1 MKEYYKKYKE
11 LRKNKRIRAL
21 MSLGLWL
28 IFFMFVA
35 IIFNT
40 AGRPAT
46 PVPSAPTPTT
56 LETYKNVE
64 SYEFEFVIDTLIEEQ
79 TIISGIYYNENYY
92 FENDNKEYYLTDDVL
107 YLVDTDN
114 KILTSVLDKFL
125 ELDIRFLKNSALLKI
140 MSESEVDNAVEY
152 KDGTIKTTYTGLL
165 DDNTI
170 NMIVEEQN
178 KIINNI
184 SITFDRYVIEINY
197 TNINNINNYKT
208 NYNTYIIK

>member
-1 MKEYYKKYKE
+1 MKEYYRKYKE

-28 IFFMFVA
+28 IFFLFVA

-40 AGRPAT
+40 AGRTAT
-46 PVPSAPTPTT
+46 PIPSTPTQTT
-56 LETYKNVE
+56 LDTYKNVE
-64 SYEFEFVIDTLIEEQ
+64 SYEFEFIIDTLIEEQ

-107 YLVDTDN
+107 YLVDTNN
-114 KILTSVLDKFL
+114 KNLTPVSDKFL
-125 ELDIRFLKNSALLKI
+125 DLDIRFLKNSALLKI
-140 MSESEVDNAVEY
+140 MSEGIVDNAVEY

-165 DDNTI
+165 DDSYI
-170 NMIVEEQN
+170 NMVTEEQN

-184 SITFDRYVIEINY
+184 NIMFNQYVIEINY

-208 NYNTYIIK
+208 NYDTYIIK